1 MYNQFAILDSNFVF
15 VHILFRF
22 YVILNKKRSE
32 LMNNFEFYCPTKMV
46 FGKGSIAKLSELIC
60 KDKKVLMIYGG
71 GSIKKN
77 GVYDQVKDALKN
89 HTVVEFSGIEPNPA
103 YETCMKAVEIVKAE
117 NIDFL
122 LAVGGGSVLDG
133 TKFIAAA
140 AKYKGDDIYE
150 KVKVDFAFEDAMPLG
165 SVMTLPATGSEMNCG
180 AVISKKET
188 CEKFAFHSPAVFP
201 KFSIIDPETTFSLPI
216 QQVRNGIV
224 DTFIH
229 TMELYATYDV
239 NTPLQDSWALGLIKT
254 LIQEA
259 PKVIANNTDY
269 DAKANIC
276 WCATCGLNYW
286 IAVGAVQ
293 DWSTHRIGHELTA
306 LYGLAH
312 GQSLAVVLP
321 RLWQARKQD
330 KAQKLA
336 KLAREVYGCSEIDD
350 LKAADCAIIKTEEF
364 FRSLGMKTKLS
375 EYNVDKIEAATKIKE
390 RFETRKALLG
400 EDLKVTPQM
409 VYEIL
414 SNC

>member
-1 MYNQFAILDSNFVF
+1 
-15 VHILFRF
+15 
-22 YVILNKKRSE
+22 
-32 LMNNFEFYCPTKMV
+32 MNNFEFYCPTKMV

-77 GVYDQVKDALKN
+77 GVYDQVKEALKN
-89 HTVVEFSGIEPNPA
+89 HNVVEFSGIEPNPT
-103 YETCMKAVEIVKAE
+103 YETCMKTVELVKAE
-117 NIDFL
+117 KIDFL

-133 TKFIAAA
+133 TKFIAVA
-140 AKYKGDDIYE
+140 AKYQGDDVYD

-188 CEKFAFHSPAVFP
+188 SEKFAFHSPNVFP

-216 QQVRNGIV
+216 EQVRNGIV
-224 DTFIH
+224 DTFVH
-229 TMELYATYDV
+229 VMELYATYDV

-259 PKVIANNTDY
+259 PKVLANNTDY

-286 IAVGAVQ
+286 LAVGAIQ

-312 GQSLAVVLP
+312 GQSLAIVLP
-321 RLWQARKQD
+321 RLWAARKQD

-336 KLAREVYGCSEIDD
+336 KLAREVFGCSESDD
-350 LKAADCAIIKTEEF
+350 LKAADCAIVKTEDF
-364 FRSLGMKTKLS
+364 FNSLGMKTKLAD
-375 EYNVDKIEAATKIKE
+375 YNIDSTEAAEKVTE
-390 RFETRKALLG
+390 RFKSREALLG
-400 EDLKVTPQM
+400 EGQKVTPDM
-409 VYEIL
+409 VYGIL
-414 SNC
+414 RNC